1 MSSSWTIIANAA
13 VRYVCLFIYYC
24 CVRLRKRFVSGIL
37 AGCCFGVRLPPPI
50 SCHPHA
56 CGAPSPWFQLRAM
69 KEGPRVEAPVL
80 TSRLLAV
87 SSAQPLRRGS
97 ACHREQP
104 APHEAGWMRRGLR
117 VRQQQWRLSL
127 LAIVQGPQ
135 STSCL
140 FSAEGTKS
148 SVDSETATKIAGRTS
163 PSHPEICYGLEM
175 RMPTAPAC
183 PPSFV
188 KDALAGA
195 AAGTHAV
202 PRKACRGGS
211 ANLQHRSAH
220 PAGAATPHVRP
231 CHLTLELRAAGGACR
246 GVRVVRG
253 FHGASGSQ
261 PGITR
266 LKCGY
271 LRLFYN

>member
-1 MSSSWTIIANAA
+1 MQRCGTYA
-13 VRYVCLFIYYC
+13 FYYC

-140 FSAEGTKS
+140 FSAHEATKLS
-148 SVDSETATKIAGRTS
+148 TTRRDGRDATETATKIAGRS
-163 PSHPEICYGLEM
+163 PSHPEICDGLEM
-175 RMPTAPAC
+175 RVPTAPAC

-202 PRKACRGGS
+202 PRNAVC
-211 ANLQHRSAH
+211 Q
-220 PAGAATPHVRP
+220 
-231 CHLTLELRAAGGACR
+231 
-246 GVRVVRG
+246 
-253 FHGASGSQ
+253 
-261 PGITR
+261 
-266 LKCGY
+266 
-271 LRLFYN
+271 